1 MKLSE
6 LLTDGLIV
14 TTTTANRKD
23 DLMVEVVAKLAAEVP
38 GLRQD
43 EVLDALRERE
53 KLGST
58 ALDGGLA
65 IPHARMAG
73 LDRPVGVLARSVAGV
88 EWGAPDA
95 MPSHLIVFLLTPAEQ
110 AGGHLKLLAA
120 ASRALRDASCRTRI
134 ESAAESHEVVEVI
147 RAFEDRS
154 QGG

>member
-6 LLTDGLIV
+6 ILNDGLVV
-14 TTTTANRKD
+14 TATTANRKD
-23 DLMVEVVAKLAAEVP
+23 DLMVEIVAKLVATVP

-73 LDRPVGVLARSVAGV
+73 LERAVGVLARSAAGV

-95 MPSHLIVFLLTPAEQ
+95 VPSHLIVFLLTPAEQ
-110 AGGHLKLLAA
+110 TGGHLKLLAA
-120 ASRALRDASCRTRI
+120 ASRVLRDAGCRTRI
-134 ESAAESHEVVEVI
+134 ENAANSSEIVEVI
-147 RAFEDRS
+147 RAFENRAH
-154 QGG
+154 GE